1 VPLYARTRARAVR
14 QAGGD
19 LVVLACAALAVRVGS
34 LVHAEV
40 LKVAT
45 PGRALEDVGRRLSA
59 SLGQVSSTLGGLPL
73 VGGQVRG
80 PLTDAAAATGSL
92 VSVGQQQQAAAGRLA
107 LVLGLA
113 VALLPIVLLA
123 LAWLPRRVRFVRT
136 SSAAARV
143 LRGLPDLDLLALR
156 ALVRQP
162 VHVLAGR
169 DPVSAA
175 GWRRGDPD
183 VVRAL
188 ADLEL
193 ADLGL
198 ASSALSRT
206 S

>member
-1 VPLYARTRARAVR
+1 
-14 QAGGD
+14 
-19 LVVLACAALAVRVGS
+19 
-34 LVHAEV
+34 
-40 LKVAT
+40 
-45 PGRALEDVGRRLSA
+45 
-59 SLGQVSSTLGGLPL
+59 
-73 VGGQVRG
+73 
-80 PLTDAAAATGSL
+80 
-92 VSVGQQQQAAAGRLA
+92 
-107 LVLGLA
+107 VLGLA

-162 VHVLAGR
+162 VHVLAGL
-169 DPVSAA
+169 DPDVAA